1 MGKILT
7 QSEFNAAA
15 PTWTTFIERASLSEA
30 QASNN
35 GRQLYQTSISFGLK
49 TYYPAYPNGLPAL
62 TQMFGP
68 VLTSDM
74 LSGPAYSV
82 SRPFLPS

>member
-15 PTWTTFIERASLSEA
+15 PAWTTFIGRASLSEVR
-30 QASNN
+30 ASNN

-68 VLTSDM
+68 LLAKRWS
-74 LSGPAYSV
+74 S
-82 SRPFLPS
+82 

>member
-15 PTWTTFIERASLSEA
+15 PTWTTFIGGASLSEA

-49 TYYPAYPNGLPAL
+49 TYSPAYPSGLPAL

-68 VLTSDM
+68 VLTSDI